1 MLVTCC
7 WENETRI
14 KLVVSDSG
22 RVGISVGETMSLW
35 TIVVAAGR
43 GDRFGSD
50 KQVADLSGR
59 PVLVRSATT
68 AAKVS
73 DGLVVVVASDRCAA
87 VTDLMVGIEG
97 VVEVVSGGS
106 TRSSS
111 VRAGLALVPDEATV
125 VLVHDGAR
133 PLASVDLFQ
142 RVASEVREGVDA
154 VVPGITVSDSLR
166 AVSGGVL
173 DREKVIAVQTPQ
185 AFGARALREAHL
197 LDGEASDDATLV
209 EAVGGTVMV
218 VEGETTNVKITVPL
232 DLVMAGLLLGPDD
245 LDYCKGGVTGG

>member
-1 MLVTCC
+1 
-7 WENETRI
+7 
-14 KLVVSDSG
+14 
-22 RVGISVGETMSLW
+22 
-35 TIVVAAGR
+35 
-43 GDRFGSD
+43 
-50 KQVADLSGR
+50 
-59 PVLVRSATT
+59 
-68 AAKVS
+68 
-73 DGLVVVVASDRCAA
+73 
-87 VTDLMVGIEG
+87 MVGIEG